1 VFSLV
6 NKKAKI
12 QIGPLATTQIPFS
25 FCPPSM
31 TQHSAEICVSVS
43 KPNLTWTYLISG
55 VAEAPTD
62 STMHPFTVQAR
73 DSLETYYT
81 MNLDGLVADVGEVLT
96 ESLSCSLEVP
106 SQYQALV
113 NRCFDIS
120 IAENPDPAQRP
131 KEKHQI
137 SLRVRL
143 APLRPFVALCSL
155 VITRNAGGR
164 WRFDVKLEATEPEV
178 DDTISIQSPLNK
190 PASVA
195 FRLCNHTNA
204 YAEFDAFFDAESAY
218 EFTVQ
223 PTAGVL
229 EPAGT
234 NGTTFIITYK
244 PTEYGKPVQG
254 KLIIQ
259 TQEVYWSYLVKGTH
273 PKYSA
278 PVADKAKVVTRLS
291 KDVQQ
296 KSKESAAER
305 RKKNFIRDNIS
316 GDKKISE

>member
-1 VFSLV
+1 
-6 NKKAKI
+6 
-12 QIGPLATTQIPFS
+12 
-25 FCPPSM
+25 
-31 TQHSAEICVSVS
+31 
-43 KPNLTWTYLISG
+43 
-55 VAEAPTD
+55 
-62 STMHPFTVQAR
+62 
-73 DSLETYYT
+73 
-81 MNLDGLVADVGEVLT
+81 MNLGEVYT
-96 ESLSCSLEVP
+96 ESLSCQLEVP
-106 SQYQALV
+106 PQYQALV

-120 IAENPDPAQRP
+120 IAENPDPSQRP
-131 KEKHQI
+131 KEKQQV

-143 APLRPFVALCSL
+143 APLRPFVALCNL
-155 VITRNAGGR
+155 VITRAGGGR

-178 DDTISIQSPLNK
+178 DDIITLQSPLNK

-195 FRLCNHTNA
+195 FRLSNHTNA

-229 EPAGT
+229 EPSGT
-234 NGTTFIITYK
+234 SGTTFIITYK

-291 KDVQQ
+291 RDVQQ
-296 KSKESAAER
+296 TVSQAAAIR
-305 RKKNFIRDNIS
+305 RKKNFIRDNMQ
-316 GDKKISE
+316 GPQGALRE